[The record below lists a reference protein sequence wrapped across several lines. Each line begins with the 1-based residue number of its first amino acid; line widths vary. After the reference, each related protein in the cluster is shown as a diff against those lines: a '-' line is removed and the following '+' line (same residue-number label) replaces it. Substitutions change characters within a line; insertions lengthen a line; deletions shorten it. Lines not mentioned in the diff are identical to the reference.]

1 MISEVLL
8 VQTAM
13 LANSRYIL
21 FGESWT
27 RSLMVEMVMAEG
39 AVNYELRK
47 IDIFQEQHQSPEFLE
62 INPLGWIPA
71 LITPEGTA
79 LYETHAINLYLA
91 EKHQLTH
98 IAPRIDDPERG
109 YFLSGLFSISGDLEP
124 TLKRYF
130 YPHRYAVRE
139 CDRLTIKEKSL
150 EAILHYIEVVDQRL
164 SQNGPYHLG
173 ERFSLVD
180 LALSYWCTYFE
191 PSGALEPYLSVG
203 RCMELV
209 MERPMLQPHFD
220 MHIFGINTKSKGY

>member
-1 MISEVLL
+1 
-8 VQTAM
+8 
-13 LANSRYIL
+13 
-21 FGESWT
+21 
-27 RSLMVEMVMAEG
+27 MVEMVMAEG
-39 AVNYELRK
+39 DIDYELQR
-47 IDIFQEQHQSPEFLE
+47 IDIFQDQHQSPEFLE

-71 LITPEGTA
+71 LITPEGAA

-91 EKHQLTH
+91 EKHQLTQ
-98 IAPRIDDPERG
+98 IAPRVDDPERG

-139 CDRLTIKEKSL
+139 EDRLTIKERVL
-150 EAILHYIEVVDQRL
+150 EEILHYIEVIDQRL

-180 LALSYWCTYFE
+180 LALTYWCTYFE
-191 PSGALEPYLSVG
+191 PTGILDPCSSIR

-209 MERPMLQPHFD
+209 MERPTLQPHFGV
-220 MHIFGINTKSKGY
+220 HILGINKKK